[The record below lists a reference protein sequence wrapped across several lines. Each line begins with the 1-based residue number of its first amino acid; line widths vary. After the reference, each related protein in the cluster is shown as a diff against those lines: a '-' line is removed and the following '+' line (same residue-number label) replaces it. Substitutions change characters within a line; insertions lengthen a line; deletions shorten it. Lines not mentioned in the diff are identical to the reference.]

1 MAASDR
7 MESYSIASMLNGGDR
22 SVLDGWLRLD
32 LDTTDFIAAPHGVM
46 GRLQHQ
52 GGQSLPVVHDPMDY
66 FCQPTL
72 ITKFCEFMH
81 ILACASGLA
90 ATSSEGYTF
99 ITLGDWYNSH
109 LERAHR
115 CPDVNAVRVWLER
128 SVRGFKSAL
137 MAIKMRLRAI
147 LYSPTVERP
156 FDTFVLSF
164 DAECFSELRSAEVTQ
179 ESLADRLVEEER
191 YLGSTSGAPALQSMT
206 LPLLSSLVRPPAKPK
221 GPATKRQ
228 ELAEGTSP
236 TPATP
241 AAKAP
246 SKPKSPMTKRP
257 KLGETTTPATS
268 VTELTHSNTATI
280 DESGERL
287 MGMAASDA
295 GRTTPLSSAAVPPAP
310 DPSTLPY
317 CNCHR
322 RCFNRIWPQDR
333 SPLCDFCYD
342 GCDDCECAGEALGP
356 QGQPCCVRPLEA
368 ATVCGECTSEVM
380 PVTRTLG
387 QMAVAV
393 QAPAVEPMMMVIE
406 LSPFPEPVAD
416 TPGAHPP
423 EVVPPEPVP
432 MEAPLFE
439 EHLIFHE
446 SLDMPANVGPRLADA
461 LAPSL
466 RGQLESA
473 VVTLMVAGVGGDVPD
488 LLDIKSASVRRARAS
503 LRKHSVIVDE
513 WEAPKI
519 KAAAWLAQYVA
530 PPHESTSVRHMADN
544 PLRRH
549 AFGLLRHHMLVLADA
564 RDAHDSFGNYEMFIS
579 GISDVAE
586 IFEDIVLGARVVYD
600 DNGADGDDADH
611 SGVMLEPFVP
621 ASLAML
627 VPLRPSEDTV
637 AGLALDPTPTEP
649 TAEPT
654 PPAPSLPASPP
665 ASETDNDEEVEDI
678 EEVEVELGEALGPQ
692 GQPRCVRPL
701 EAATACGECTSE
713 VMPVT
718 PTLGQIAVAVQA
730 PAVEPM
736 MMVIE
741 SSPFPEPVADTP
753 GAHPPEVVPPEPV
766 PLEAP
771 LFEEHLIF
779 HESLDMPANIGPRL
793 ADALAP
799 SLRGKLE
806 SAVVTLMVAGV
817 GGDVP
822 DLLDIK
828 SASVRRARASLRK
841 HSVVVDEWEAPKI
854 KAAAWL
860 AQYVA
865 PPHESTSVRHM
876 ADNPLRRHAFGL
888 LRHHMLV
895 LADARDAHDSF
906 GNYEMFISGISD
918 VAEIFEDI
926 VLGARVVYD
935 DNGADGD
942 DADHS
947 GVMLEPFVPASL
959 AVLVPLRPS
968 EDTVAGL
975 ALDPTP
981 TEPTAEPTPP
991 APSLPASPPASE
1003 TDNDEEVED
1012 IEEVEVELEFEEEN
1026 LVLEVVV
1033 DAWAPCTP
1041 TSPPAPGLSTVAS
1054 STAVASPSASSPRS
1068 AGGTLGERACASL
1081 DWAGSGPAPRGLEVI
1096 YLAAGTSR
1104 LITARDPEL
1113 GGGDWGGTYNVHVSP
1128 PKAETGWGSNYEV
1141 RITSERRHPRGQDEP
1156 TLLISWLSAWGRPLS
1171 SKLPAITTIE
1181 ASARNTFGVETQ
1193 RLSHGEII
1201 AYGTP
1206 NGYWSGSTL
1215 LTPHLATTR
1224 LYWAFRLN
1232 VRSEPPLVP
1241 GPPGWPRRPPQSTPG
1256 NSEPGRRR
1264 QSSSLLF
1271 DASSCTA
1278 EQVEWARRFIASP
1291 SPAGEATAGGDE

>member
-1 MAASDR
+1 MISKSRDNLTALSCVRRLRVELLETEKKDLDLVEILDGPDGFESRLHDRRNILAEAEAQPNATAETITAALLDELRKIRASGQSAPLPSNADGAPAPLDESRLVAVPTGSDNAVFHTGSDDAVFRTITTALSGLDLGTPSGQRDALTIGYNGKCVATVRVLFSTSESGDLTLVRRHATLSQLNELRQYRAAYFTWHLRVSEDMAVSDR
-7 MESYSIASMLNGGDR
+7 MERYSVASMLNGGDR

-52 GGQSLPVVHDPMDY
+52 DGQSLPVVHDPMDY

-90 ATSSEGYTF
+90 ATSSDGYTF
-99 ITLGDWYNSH
+99 VTLGDWYNSH

-115 CPDVNAVRVWLER
+115 CPDITAVRVWLER

-179 ESLADRLVEEER
+179 ESLADRLAEGEQ
-191 YLGSTSGAPALQSMT
+191 YLGSTSSAPALRSTT
-206 LPLLSSLVRPPAKPK
+206 LPLLSSLVKPPAKPK

-228 ELAEGTSP
+228 ELADGTSP

-246 SKPKSPMTKRP
+246 SKPKGPMTKRP
-257 KLGETTTPATS
+257 KLGETTAPATS
-268 VTELTHSNTATI
+268 VTELTHSSTATI

-295 GRTTPLSSAAVPPAP
+295 GSTTPLSSAAVPPAP

-368 ATVCGECTSEVM
+368 ATVCGECTGEVT

-393 QAPAVEPMMMVIE
+393 QAPAVEPVMMVIE
-406 LSPFPEPVAD
+406 SSPFPEPVAD
-416 TPGAHPP
+416 APGAHPP
-423 EVVPPEPVP
+423 AVVPPEPVP
-432 MEAPLFE
+432 LEAPLFE

-446 SLDMPANVGPRLADA
+446 PLDMPANVGPRLADA

-466 RGQLESA
+466 RGKLESA

-530 PPHESTSVRHMADN
+530 PPHD
-544 PLRRH
+544 
-549 AFGLLRHHMLVLADA
+549 
-564 RDAHDSFGNYEMFIS
+564 
-579 GISDVAE
+579 
-586 IFEDIVLGARVVYD
+586 
-600 DNGADGDDADH
+600 
-611 SGVMLEPFVP
+611 
-621 ASLAML
+621 
-627 VPLRPSEDTV
+627 
-637 AGLALDPTPTEP
+637 
-649 TAEPT
+649 
-654 PPAPSLPASPP
+654 
-665 ASETDNDEEVEDI
+665 
-678 EEVEVELGEALGPQ
+678 
-692 GQPRCVRPL
+692 
-701 EAATACGECTSE
+701 
-713 VMPVT
+713 
-718 PTLGQIAVAVQA
+718 
-730 PAVEPM
+730 
-736 MMVIE
+736 
-741 SSPFPEPVADTP
+741 
-753 GAHPPEVVPPEPV
+753 
-766 PLEAP
+766 
-771 LFEEHLIF
+771 
-779 HESLDMPANIGPRL
+779 
-793 ADALAP
+793 
-799 SLRGKLE
+799 
-806 SAVVTLMVAGV
+806 
-817 GGDVP
+817 
-822 DLLDIK
+822 
-828 SASVRRARASLRK
+828 
-841 HSVVVDEWEAPKI
+841 
-854 KAAAWL
+854 
-860 AQYVA
+860 
-865 PPHESTSVRHM
+865 STSVRHM

-1041 TSPPAPGLSTVAS
+1041 TSPPAPGLSTAAS
-1054 STAVASPSASSPRS
+1054 GTAVASPSASSPRS

-1128 PKAETGWGSNYEV
+1128 PKAETGWGSDYEV

-1264 QSSSLLF
+1264 QSSQPPLRR
-1271 DASSCTA
+1271 
-1278 EQVEWARRFIASP
+1278 EQLHRRAGRMGAAIHREPVARRRDHCGQRRVGGGSGIR
-1291 SPAGEATAGGDE
+1291 GRGDGGGDGAQTQTRHPRPPRRALAAGRAVAHSTGSSASAPTAPSSRSSLRPTSRQTTTVTFPTCNRELLSLRLQLDPTS

>member
-1 MAASDR
+1 MISKSRDNLIALSCVRRLRVELLEAEKEDLDLVEILDGPDGLESRLHDRRNILAEAEAQPDATAETITAALLDELRKVRASGQSASSPSNADGAAAPLDESRLVAFPTGSTNATILHTGFDDTVFRTITAALSGLDLGTPSGRRAALTIGYNGKCVAAVRVLFSTSESGDPIVRRHATLSQLNELRQYRAAYFTWHLRVSEDMAVSDR
-7 MESYSIASMLNGGDR
+7 MESYSIASVLNGGDC

-66 FCQPTL
+66 FCQPML

-115 CPDVNAVRVWLER
+115 CPDINAVRMWLER
-128 SVRGFKSAL
+128 SVRGFTSAL
-137 MAIKMRLRAI
+137 IAIKMRLRAI
-147 LYSPTVERP
+147 LYSPAVERP

-164 DAECFSELRSAEVTQ
+164 DAECLSELRSAEVTQ

-191 YLGSTSGAPALQSMT
+191 YLSSTSGAPAMRSMT
-206 LPLLSSLVRPPAKPK
+206 LPLLSSLVEPQAEPQ
-221 GPATKRQ
+221 GPTTKRQ
-228 ELAEGTSP
+228 ELADGTSP

-246 SKPKSPMTKRP
+246 SMPKGPMTKRP
-257 KLGETTTPATS
+257 KLGETTAPATS
-268 VTELTHSNTATI
+268 VTELTHSSTATI

-295 GRTTPLSSAAVPPAP
+295 GRTTPLSSATVPPAP

-368 ATVCGECTSEVM
+368 ATVCGECTSEVA
-380 PVTRTLG
+380 TLAG
-387 QMAVAV
+387 FAPWCSAPGCEAVSQLLADHLGHLRCPLA
-393 QAPAVEPMMMVIE
+393 QAPSLPASPPASETDDSENVEDTEAGEVEFEFRGENFVLEFIQS
-406 LSPFPEPVAD
+406 SPFPEPIAD
-416 TPGAHPP
+416 APGAPP
-423 EVVPPEPVP
+423 PAVVPPEPVP
-432 MEAPLFE
+432 LEAPLFE

-446 SLDMPANVGPRLADA
+446 PLDMPANVGPRLADA

-466 RGQLESA
+466 RGKLESA

-530 PPHESTSVRHMADN
+530 PPHDPTSVRHMADN

-579 GISDVAE
+579 S
-586 IFEDIVLGARVVYD
+586 
-600 DNGADGDDADH
+600 
-611 SGVMLEPFVP
+611 
-621 ASLAML
+621 
-627 VPLRPSEDTV
+627 
-637 AGLALDPTPTEP
+637 
-649 TAEPT
+649 
-654 PPAPSLPASPP
+654 
-665 ASETDNDEEVEDI
+665 
-678 EEVEVELGEALGPQ
+678 
-692 GQPRCVRPL
+692 
-701 EAATACGECTSE
+701 
-713 VMPVT
+713 
-718 PTLGQIAVAVQA
+718 
-730 PAVEPM
+730 
-736 MMVIE
+736 
-741 SSPFPEPVADTP
+741 
-753 GAHPPEVVPPEPV
+753 
-766 PLEAP
+766 
-771 LFEEHLIF
+771 
-779 HESLDMPANIGPRL
+779 
-793 ADALAP
+793 
-799 SLRGKLE
+799 
-806 SAVVTLMVAGV
+806 
-817 GGDVP
+817 
-822 DLLDIK
+822 
-828 SASVRRARASLRK
+828 
-841 HSVVVDEWEAPKI
+841 
-854 KAAAWL
+854 
-860 AQYVA
+860 
-865 PPHESTSVRHM
+865 
-876 ADNPLRRHAFGL
+876 
-888 LRHHMLV
+888 
-895 LADARDAHDSF
+895 
-906 GNYEMFISGISD
+906 ISD

-981 TEPTAEPTPP
+981 AEPTAEPTPP

-1003 TDNDEEVED
+1003 TDNDEGVED

-1033 DAWAPCTP
+1033 DAWAPYTP
-1041 TSPPAPGLSTVAS
+1041 TSPPAPELSTAAS
-1054 STAVASPSASSPRS
+1054 GTAVASPSASSPRS
-1068 AGGTLGERACASL
+1068 AGGTLGEQACASL
-1081 DWAGSGPAPRGLEVI
+1081 EWAGSGPAPRGLEVI

-1113 GGGDWGGTYNVHVSP
+1113 GGGVWGSTYNVHVSP

-1206 NGYWSGSTL
+1206 NGYWSRSTL
-1215 LTPHLATTR
+1215 LAPHLATTR
-1224 LYWAFRLN
+1224 LYWAYRLN
-1232 VRSEPPLVP
+1232 VHSEPPLVP
-1241 GPPGWPRRPPQSTPG
+1241 GPPGWPRRPPHNAPG

-1278 EQVEWARRFIASP
+1278 EQVEWARRFFANP
-1291 SPAGEATAGGDE
+1291 SPAGETAARSDE

>member
-1 MAASDR
+1 MCRRPNLDRFVISKSRDNLTALSCVRRLRVELLEAEKEDLDLVEILDGPDGLESRLHDRRNILAEAEAQPDATAETITAALLDELRKIRASGQSAPLPSNADGAPAPLDESRLVAFPTGSDNAVFHTGSDDAVFRTITTALSGLDLGTPSGRRDALTIGYNGKCVAAVRVLFSTSESGDLTLVRRHATLSQLNELRQYRAAYFTWHLRVSEDMAVSDR
-7 MESYSIASMLNGGDR
+7 MERYSVASMLNGGDR

-115 CPDVNAVRVWLER
+115 CPDITAVRVWLER

-179 ESLADRLVEEER
+179 ESLADRLAEGEQ
-191 YLGSTSGAPALQSMT
+191 YLGSTSGAPALRSTT
-206 LPLLSSLVRPPAKPK
+206 LPLLSSLVKPPAKPK

-228 ELAEGTSP
+228 ELADGTSP

-268 VTELTHSNTATI
+268 VTELTQSNIATI
-280 DESGERL
+280 DESGERH

-295 GRTTPLSSAAVPPAP
+295 GSTTPLSSAAVPPAP

-368 ATVCGECTSEVM
+368 ATVCGECTGEVT

-393 QAPAVEPMMMVIE
+393 QAPAVEPVMMVIE
-406 LSPFPEPVAD
+406 SSPFPEPVAD
-416 TPGAHPP
+416 APGAHPP
-423 EVVPPEPVP
+423 AVVPPEPVP
-432 MEAPLFE
+432 LEAPLFE

-466 RGQLESA
+466 RGKLESA

-564 RDAHDSFGNYEMFIS
+564 RDVHDSFGNYEMFIS

-586 IFEDIVLGARVVYD
+586 IFEDIVVGARVVYD

-621 ASLAML
+621 AGLAVL

-637 AGLALDPTPTEP
+637 AGPALDPTPTEP
-649 TAEPT
+649 TAKPA

-665 ASETDNDEEVEDI
+665 ASETDD
-678 EEVEVELGEALGPQ
+678 
-692 GQPRCVRPL
+692 
-701 EAATACGECTSE
+701 
-713 VMPVT
+713 
-718 PTLGQIAVAVQA
+718 
-730 PAVEPM
+730 
-736 MMVIE
+736 
-741 SSPFPEPVADTP
+741 
-753 GAHPPEVVPPEPV
+753 
-766 PLEAP
+766 
-771 LFEEHLIF
+771 
-779 HESLDMPANIGPRL
+779 
-793 ADALAP
+793 
-799 SLRGKLE
+799 
-806 SAVVTLMVAGV
+806 
-817 GGDVP
+817 
-822 DLLDIK
+822 
-828 SASVRRARASLRK
+828 
-841 HSVVVDEWEAPKI
+841 
-854 KAAAWL
+854 
-860 AQYVA
+860 
-865 PPHESTSVRHM
+865 
-876 ADNPLRRHAFGL
+876 
-888 LRHHMLV
+888 
-895 LADARDAHDSF
+895 
-906 GNYEMFISGISD
+906 
-918 VAEIFEDI
+918 
-926 VLGARVVYD
+926 
-935 DNGADGD
+935 
-942 DADHS
+942 
-947 GVMLEPFVPASL
+947 
-959 AVLVPLRPS
+959 
-968 EDTVAGL
+968 
-975 ALDPTP
+975 
-981 TEPTAEPTPP
+981 
-991 APSLPASPPASE
+991 
-1003 TDNDEEVED
+1003 DEEVED

-1041 TSPPAPGLSTVAS
+1041 TSPPAPGLSTMAS

-1068 AGGTLGERACASL
+1068 AGGTLGVRACASL

-1096 YLAAGTSR
+1096 YLAAGTTR

-1113 GGGDWGGTYNVHVSP
+1113 DGGDWGGTYNVHVSP
-1128 PKAETGWGSNYEV
+1128 PKAETGWGSDYEV
-1141 RITSERRHPRGQDEP
+1141 RITSERRHPRGQDAP

-1264 QSSSLLF
+1264 QSSHLLF
-1271 DASSCTA
+1271 EASSCTA

-1291 SPAGEATAGGDE
+1291 SPAGETTAGGDE

>member
-1 MAASDR
+1 MCRRPNLDRFVISKSRDNLTALSCVRRLRVELLETEKKDLDLVEILDGPDGFESRLHDRRNILAEAEAQPDATAETITAALLDELRKIRASGQSAPLPSNADGAPAPLDESRLVAFPTGSDNAVFHTGSDDAVFRTITTALSGLDLGTPSGQRDALTIGYNGKCVAAVRVLFSTSESGDLTLVRRHATLSQLNELRQYRAAYFTWHLRVSEDMAVSDR
-7 MESYSIASMLNGGDR
+7 MERYSVASMLNGGDR

-115 CPDVNAVRVWLER
+115 CPDITAVRVWLER

-179 ESLADRLVEEER
+179 ESLADRLAEGEQ
-191 YLGSTSGAPALQSMT
+191 YLGSTSGAPALRSTT
-206 LPLLSSLVRPPAKPK
+206 LPLLSSLVKPPAKPK

-228 ELAEGTSP
+228 ELADGTSP

-268 VTELTHSNTATI
+268 VTELTQSNIATI
-280 DESGERL
+280 DESGERH

-295 GRTTPLSSAAVPPAP
+295 GSTTPLSSAAVPPAP

-368 ATVCGECTSEVM
+368 ATVCGECTGEVT

-393 QAPAVEPMMMVIE
+393 QAPAVEPVMMVIE
-406 LSPFPEPVAD
+406 SSPFPEPVAD
-416 TPGAHPP
+416 APGAHPP
-423 EVVPPEPVP
+423 AVVPPEPVP
-432 MEAPLFE
+432 LEAPLFE

-466 RGQLESA
+466 RGKLESA

-564 RDAHDSFGNYEMFIS
+564 RDVHDSFGNYEMFIS

-586 IFEDIVLGARVVYD
+586 IFEDIVVGARVVYD

-621 ASLAML
+621 AGLAVL

-637 AGLALDPTPTEP
+637 AGPALDPTPTEP
-649 TAEPT
+649 TAKPA

-665 ASETDNDEEVEDI
+665 ASETDD
-678 EEVEVELGEALGPQ
+678 
-692 GQPRCVRPL
+692 
-701 EAATACGECTSE
+701 
-713 VMPVT
+713 
-718 PTLGQIAVAVQA
+718 
-730 PAVEPM
+730 
-736 MMVIE
+736 
-741 SSPFPEPVADTP
+741 
-753 GAHPPEVVPPEPV
+753 
-766 PLEAP
+766 
-771 LFEEHLIF
+771 
-779 HESLDMPANIGPRL
+779 
-793 ADALAP
+793 
-799 SLRGKLE
+799 
-806 SAVVTLMVAGV
+806 
-817 GGDVP
+817 
-822 DLLDIK
+822 
-828 SASVRRARASLRK
+828 
-841 HSVVVDEWEAPKI
+841 
-854 KAAAWL
+854 
-860 AQYVA
+860 
-865 PPHESTSVRHM
+865 
-876 ADNPLRRHAFGL
+876 
-888 LRHHMLV
+888 
-895 LADARDAHDSF
+895 
-906 GNYEMFISGISD
+906 
-918 VAEIFEDI
+918 
-926 VLGARVVYD
+926 
-935 DNGADGD
+935 
-942 DADHS
+942 
-947 GVMLEPFVPASL
+947 
-959 AVLVPLRPS
+959 
-968 EDTVAGL
+968 
-975 ALDPTP
+975 
-981 TEPTAEPTPP
+981 
-991 APSLPASPPASE
+991 
-1003 TDNDEEVED
+1003 DEEVED

-1041 TSPPAPGLSTVAS
+1041 TSPPAPGLSTMAS

-1068 AGGTLGERACASL
+1068 AGGTLGVRACASL

-1096 YLAAGTSR
+1096 YLAAGTTR

-1113 GGGDWGGTYNVHVSP
+1113 DGGDWGGTYNVHVSP
-1128 PKAETGWGSNYEV
+1128 PKAETGWGSDYEV
-1141 RITSERRHPRGQDEP
+1141 RITSERRHPRGQDAP

-1264 QSSSLLF
+1264 QSSHLLF
-1271 DASSCTA
+1271 EASSCTA

-1291 SPAGEATAGGDE
+1291 SPAGETTAGGDE